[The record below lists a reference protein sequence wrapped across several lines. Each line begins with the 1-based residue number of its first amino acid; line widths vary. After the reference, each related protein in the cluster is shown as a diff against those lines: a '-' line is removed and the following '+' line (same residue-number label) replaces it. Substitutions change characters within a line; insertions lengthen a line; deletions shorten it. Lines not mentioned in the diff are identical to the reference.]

1 MMKTRAGRSVSG
13 ARPRPIAIPVPVWF
27 PPLTELAFG
36 LPMRIAHLVAVLSRP
51 GSRQLCRDGIAVSPM
66 SGEWLQKCVAD
77 SGKRGDVGP

>member
-1 MMKTRAGRSVSG
+1 MMNTRAGRSVSG

-66 SGEWLQKCVAD
+66 SDEWLQKCVAD
-77 SGKRGDVGP
+77 SGKRGDVAP